1 MVNTSSEGLRAR
13 LKWLLDASGL
23 SAREASKRAKQ
34 SSPAYI
40 GMLLRGDIDD
50 TKTRTVEDIA
60 AVFGVTPAWLAYG
73 EGTPPTIAEVCTH
86 CAVPDVPAAPA
97 EVVIERE
104 GFDQTADGAP

>member
-1 MVNTSSEGLRAR
+1 MDKTSEGLRAR
-13 LKWLLDASGL
+13 LKWLLETSGL

-73 EGTPPTIAEVCTH
+73 DGPSPADADVRRHVQGDDGPTVDRSGEFAQAEPT
-86 CAVPDVPAAPA
+86 
-97 EVVIERE
+97 
-104 GFDQTADGAP
+104 DGAL

>member
-73 EGTPPTIAEVCTH
+73 EGASPTEGEVRACAEG
-86 CAVPDVPAAPA
+86 ADSPAAPA

-104 GFDQTADGAP
+104 GFDQTADGAS

>member
-1 MVNTSSEGLRAR
+1 MDNTSREGLRAR
-13 LKWLLDASGL
+13 LKWLLECSGL
-23 SAREASKRAKQ
+23 SAREASRRAKQ

-73 EGTPPTIAEVCTH
+73 EGPAPTIA
-86 CAVPDVPAAPA
+86 AVLSHASSSDGPTVDRSPEFVQPDA
-97 EVVIERE
+97 ES
-104 GFDQTADGAP
+104 AS

>member
-1 MVNTSSEGLRAR
+1 MDKTSEGLRAR
-13 LKWLLDASGL
+13 LKWLLETSGL

-73 EGTPPTIAEVCTH
+73 DGPQPTEA
-86 CAVPDVPAAPA
+86 DVRRRAQGEDGPTVDRSEEFAQSEP
-97 EVVIERE
+97 
-104 GFDQTADGAP
+104 TDGAL